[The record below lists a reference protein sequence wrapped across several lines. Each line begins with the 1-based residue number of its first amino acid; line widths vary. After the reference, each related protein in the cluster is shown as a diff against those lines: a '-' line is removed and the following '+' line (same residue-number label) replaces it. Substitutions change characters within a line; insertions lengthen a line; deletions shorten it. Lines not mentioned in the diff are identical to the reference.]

1 MNENEIKE
9 LLERMAALEA
19 KNAALENKFN
29 SLEKQVDTINKFV
42 SAITESHSIEMA
54 MSEIESVTKQLSGCD
69 NATFYCYDNSGDKFF
84 SNNGYRDWQDT
95 QSAEELKKVFVSQK
109 IKDNDKKAIIP
120 IVTSKG
126 KSMGVIVA
134 EKSDGFK
141 KRDFDGLK
149 KGSQMM
155 NTIELAL
162 KKEYEHQGR
171 ITDELTNLKN
181 RQGLNEYLKN
191 TLCGN
196 LNEGKP
202 ISIIMC
208 DLDHFKDVNDKY
220 GHEAG
225 DTVLKGVAEVL
236 NDGTRDGADCAFRF
250 GGEELVCIV
259 NCSPEKAIDIAERL
273 REEIENTAHTV
284 MYNDRPTDIKVTA
297 SMGVCDIRPNVN
309 IEITP
314 ENVREVFDEDFSRA
328 DKAAYRAKN
337 SGRNKVVAYDENIYK
352 SYLAEKAA
360 EILCGGENKNIDEI
374 AGKISLYLEN
384 GDTEGLNT
392 VTEALQAYAEV
403 HTEMAGIIDSTLSK
417 IETVY
422 TPAMPNQQEAAAA
435 ETQPKYYNRDEY
447 KNIQNKTY
455 LNVTAA
461 MAYKI
466 SQKAQAENIQHSVK
480 YQGDKSTV
488 TVDGVKDKAF
498 VDEIKKTLIQEQP
511 APAPSTPQ
519 YDTFTDTPPFDDYPP
534 ENIPPQ
540 TFAFDTAPE
549 NFPPADVV
557 YDPPAKHTEEAASKK
572 APTFYNKEAFGKIE
586 NKTYINTDSKT
597 AYEISKEAN
606 RQGITHSVKYDG
618 DKSAVTV
625 DGVKNIDFVKA
636 IKNISRWADDV
647 QIKAAKSREQE
658 QKRDKNKGAR

>member
-19 KNAALENKFN
+19 KNSALENKFN

-42 SAITESHSIEMA
+42 SAITESHSIEMT

-69 NATFYCYDNSGDKFF
+69 NATFYCYDNSSDKFF
-84 SNNGYRDWQDT
+84 SHGDYRDWQDT

-109 IKDNDKKAIIP
+109 IKDNDTKAIIP

-171 ITDELTNLKN
+171 ITDELTGLKN
-181 RQGLNEYLKN
+181 RQGLNEYLAN
-191 TLCGN
+191 TVCGN
-196 LNEGKP
+196 IGEGKDVN
-202 ISIIMC
+202 ILMC
-208 DLDHFKDVNDKY
+208 DIDHFKNINDTY
-220 GHEAG
+220 GHDAG
-225 DTVLKGVAEVL
+225 DLILKNVAAVL
-236 NDGTRDGADCAFRF
+236 NDYTRDGADCAFRM
-250 GGEELVCIV
+250 GGEEMVCIL
-259 NCSPEKAIDIAERL
+259 NCSPEKAIAVAERL
-273 REEIENTAHTV
+273 REAIENTVHRVTLDGKPQDVNVTV
-284 MYNDRPTDIKVTA
+284 SIGAAQMKPSEAMI
-297 SMGVCDIRPNVN
+297 
-309 IEITP
+309 P
-314 ENVREVFDEDFSRA
+314 ENSRRIFDEELKKA
-328 DKAAYRAKN
+328 DKAVYIAKDT
-337 SGRNKVVAYDENIYK
+337 GRNKVVCSDNEVYKAYL
-352 SYLAEKAA
+352 SYKAA
-360 EILCGGENKNIDEI
+360 EIICGGDTQNISEI
-374 AGKISLYLEN
+374 ERKISAYLEN
-384 GDTEGLNT
+384 GSTEGLDT
-392 VTEALQAYAEV
+392 VLEALQAYAEE
-403 HTEMAGIIDSTLSK
+403 HNEAADDIDVLISK
-417 IETVY
+417 FEKVY
-422 TPAMPNQQEAAAA
+422 LLDAPKQQEAAA

-498 VDEIKKTLIQEQP
+498 VDEIKKTFIQEQP
-511 APAPSTPQ
+511 APATSTPQ
-519 YDTFTDTPPFDDYPP
+519 YDNFTDTPPFDDYPP

-540 TFAFDTAPE
+540 TFSFDTAPE
-549 NFPPADVV
+549 DFPPADVV
-557 YDPPAKHTEEAASKK
+557 YDPPAQHTEEGASKK

-636 IKNISRWADDV
+636 IKNISKWADDV
-647 QIKAAKSREQE
+647 QIKAAMSREQE